1 MNLKTTSFQDIHF
14 RIKNTNFK
22 TLVFIFICL
31 LSGNQISNAATITAT
46 SIADLQTKINA
57 ANSGDIINLANGHY
71 TNNSISISKSSI
83 TVQAATSGG
92 VFLDG
97 NNNIVISGNSN
108 TFSGFQFTTN
118 NMSGGLPVE
127 CPTNAVTVNGNSNII
142 TQLNFNGY
150 FASKMIQI
158 AGLNNTVS
166 YCNFQNKPT
175 DTSLTKGGDGDMLQI
190 IPNVS
195 NPGNNVIRYCSF
207 QHMPGGGGDWGNECI
222 RIGDGAYSTMI
233 SRTVVEYCYFE
244 DTGHGDS
251 EAISVKSRE
260 NILRYNTMNNNPDAM
275 FAFRNGDNNV
285 AYGNFFI
292 KSGGIRCKQANNIYC
307 YNNYFEAAGTN
318 QTSGLSGGGT
328 APVYLEYFGTGYG
341 SNFNFFHNT
350 FYGCTDIG
358 IDTGLLSCTWAN
370 NIFKQT
376 SGTIYSGTNSGQT
389 FVGNIYQGSLGL
401 TIPVGMTNTDPKLAL
416 NSDGYYSI
424 GSTSPAINA
433 SSTVYPK
440 IYFIPGIDTLL
451 LDIQGQARPV
461 LRAQRDVGCEEYNA
475 TGTVINK
482 PLKLSDV
489 GPSYLNSIS
498 TTVDILENNLD
509 FSVCFVPADKKLVLN
524 YLLIK
529 NSSVGI
535 ALFNLNGMALREFT
549 NMNVSE
555 GSHTEK
561 YDISTIRPGIYFVS
575 MTIDGFSKT
584 KKIIIEN

>member
-433 SSTVYPK
+433 SSAVYPK